1 MRRRP
6 STRLVTAGLVSEI
19 RTRTTS
25 YKLEVNTRRLDKL
38 PVAVNLKVRDAVSQT
53 TTDIQG
59 EAQQNIRDL
68 DLIDTGN
75 LLNSI
80 TASTSMDGMTG
91 YVDVGA
97 FYGIYHEFGTV
108 KMAARPFLGPAVS
121 VLTSEF
127 IRSVRQAVREG
138 IESV

>member
-1 MRRRP
+1 MRA
-6 STRLVTAGLVSEI
+6 STRLVSVGLLSDI

-25 YKLEVNTRRLDKL
+25 YRLECNAKRLL
-38 PVAVNLKVRDAVSQT
+38 RMSESVQLHVRDAVNKT
-53 TTDIQG
+53 TVDIQL

-80 TASTSMDGMTG
+80 TSTTSIDGFEG

-97 FYGIYHEFGTV
+97 YYGIYHEFGTV
-108 KMAARPFLGPAVS
+108 KMAARPFLGPAVDARS
-121 VLTSEF
+121 KEF
-127 IRSVRQAVREG
+127 VAAVREAVRQG
-138 IESV
+138 IERA